1 MKNRSHLIAVALRIA
16 MAFTGVVFFQA
27 PEIVHA
33 QEYAQEQ
40 PPDNVAG
47 NWIIYAND
55 VASAGSNLKTVEIN
69 QNGNIITGRFKGP
82 HQSGKIQGWVN
93 VHHVEFSTDTR
104 NVLTFRGR
112 IEGNIMSGVYGVHG
126 RHAEWRA
133 ERTN

>member
-1 MKNRSHLIAVALRIA
+1 MKNRSHLIAIALRIA
-16 MAFTGVVFFQA
+16 IACAGVMFFQV
-27 PEIVHA
+27 PQIVHA
-33 QEYAQEQ
+33 QESVQER
-40 PPDNVAG
+40 PPDNVTG

-55 VASAGSNLKTVEIN
+55 VARAGSNLKTVQII
-69 QNGNIITGRFKGP
+69 QNGNIITGHFKGP

-93 VHHVEFSTDTR
+93 LHHVEFTTDTR

-126 RHAEWRA
+126 RHADWRA

>member
-1 MKNRSHLIAVALRIA
+1 M
-16 MAFTGVVFFQA
+16 FFQA

-33 QEYAQEQ
+33 QESVQGQ

-55 VASAGSNLKTVEIN
+55 VARAGSNLKDVQII
-69 QNGNIITGRFKGP
+69 QNGNIITGHFKGP

-93 VHHVEFSTDTR
+93 VHHVVFSTDTS

-126 RHAEWRA
+126 RHAHELNQCLSMTQALAATIRF
-133 ERTN
+133 R

>member
-1 MKNRSHLIAVALRIA
+1 MKNRSHLIGFAMCTVIA
-16 MAFTGVVFFQA
+16 SAGLMFFQA

-33 QEYAQEQ
+33 QESVQEQ

-47 NWIIYAND
+47 NWTIYAQD
-55 VASAGSNLKTVEIN
+55 VARAGSNLKAVEII
-69 QNGNIITGRFKGP
+69 QNGNIITGHFKGP

-93 VHHVEFSTDTR
+93 MHHVEFSTDTR

>member
-1 MKNRSHLIAVALRIA
+1 MKNRSHLIAIALLTVIA
-16 MAFTGVVFFQA
+16 CAGAMFFQA

-33 QEYAQEQ
+33 QESVQER

-55 VASAGSNLKTVEIN
+55 VARAGSNLKTVQII
-69 QNGNIITGRFKGP
+69 QNGNIITGHFKGP

-93 VHHVEFSTDTR
+93 VHHIEFSTDTR

-112 IEGNIMSGVYGVHG
+112 IEGNIMSGVFGVHG

>member
-1 MKNRSHLIAVALRIA
+1 MKNKSHLMKIALCAAIA
-16 MAFTGVVFFQA
+16 CAGMTLFQA

-33 QEYAQEQ
+33 QGQ
-40 PPDNVAG
+40 PPDSVAG
-47 NWIIYAND
+47 NWTIVAND
-55 VASAGSNLKTVEIN
+55 VARAGSNLKSVEII
-69 QNGNIITGRFKGP
+69 QNGNIITGHFKGP

-112 IEGNIMSGVYGVHG
+112 IEGNIMTGVYGVHG

>member
-1 MKNRSHLIAVALRIA
+1 MKNRSHLMAIALCTAIA
-16 MAFTGVVFFQA
+16 CAGVIFFHS
-27 PEIVHA
+27 PSIVHA
-33 QEYAQEQ
+33 QESVQGQ

-55 VASAGSNLKTVEIN
+55 VARAGSNLKTVAII
-69 QNGNIITGRFKGP
+69 QNGNIITGHFKGP

-112 IEGNIMSGVYGVHG
+112 IEGNIISGVYGVHG

>member
-1 MKNRSHLIAVALRIA
+1 MVFCRSSE
-16 MAFTGVVFFQA
+16 T
-27 PEIVHA
+27 VHA
-33 QEYAQEQ
+33 QESVQVR

-47 NWIIYAND
+47 SWIIYAND
-55 VASAGSNLKTVEIN
+55 AARAGSNLKTVQIV
-69 QNGNIITGRFKGP
+69 QNGNIITGHFKGP

-93 VHHVEFSTDTR
+93 VHHLEFSTDTR

-126 RHAEWRA
+126 RRAEWRA

>member
-1 MKNRSHLIAVALRIA
+1 MKIALCAAIA
-16 MAFTGVVFFQA
+16 CTGMTLFQA
-27 PEIVHA
+27 PEIV
-33 QEYAQEQ
+33 YAQGQ
-40 PPDNVAG
+40 PPDSVAG
-47 NWIIYAND
+47 NWTIVAND
-55 VASAGSNLKTVEIN
+55 VARAGSNLKSVEII
-69 QNGNIITGRFKGP
+69 QNGNIITGHFKGP

-112 IEGNIMSGVYGVHG
+112 IEGNIMMGVYGVHG

>member
-1 MKNRSHLIAVALRIA
+1 MKNISHLIAIDLCTAIA
-16 MAFTGVVFFQA
+16 GAGVMLCPA

-33 QEYAQEQ
+33 QESVQER

-55 VASAGSNLKTVEIN
+55 VARAGSNLKAVQIV
-69 QNGNIITGRFKGP
+69 QNGNIITGHFKGP

-93 VHHVEFSTDTR
+93 MHHVEFSTDTR

>member
-1 MKNRSHLIAVALRIA
+1 MKNRSHLMKIALCAAIA
-16 MAFTGVVFFQA
+16 CTGMTLFQA
-27 PEIVHA
+27 PEIV
-33 QEYAQEQ
+33 YAQGQ
-40 PPDNVAG
+40 PPDSVAG
-47 NWIIYAND
+47 NWTIVAND
-55 VASAGSNLKTVEIN
+55 VARAGSNLKEVQII
-69 QNGNIITGRFKGP
+69 QNGNIITGHFKGP

>member
-1 MKNRSHLIAVALRIA
+1 MKNISHLISIALFTAVACA
-16 MAFTGVVFFQA
+16 GVMYCQT
-27 PEIVHA
+27 PELVHA
-33 QEYAQEQ
+33 QESVQER

-47 NWIIYAND
+47 SWTIYAND
-55 VASAGSNLKTVEIN
+55 VARAGSNLKTVEII
-69 QNGNIITGRFKGP
+69 QNGNIITGHFKGP

-93 VHHVEFSTDTR
+93 MHHVVFSTDTR